1 MAAAP
6 SRTDEGGGPPYRQPA
21 MLPGRAL
28 AGRAGPSPSTSG
40 ASGLR
45 RHHAGDAVSGV
56 VTTKARA
63 AICWGVGEEW
73 SVEEIDLDAPDDG
86 EVVVRVVA
94 AGLCHSDDHI
104 VTGDSTMPT
113 PMIGGHEGAGVVEE
127 VGPGVTSLVPGDHV
141 VLAFLPSC
149 GRCVPCSTGH
159 QNLCDL
165 GALIGYGRQIDGTS
179 HAHGQDLQLMCLVGV
194 FADFTVVNEASCI
207 RIDPAYSLRTACLVG
222 CGAVTGW
229 GSAVY
234 AADVR
239 AGDTV
244 VVVGVGGIGASA
256 VQGARLAGAETIV
269 AVDPVA
275 FKREQAARFG
285 AHATFASMEEA
296 RDPIR
301 KMTRGRTTHKV
312 IMAMGVGRGDL
323 MDQALGLTAKLGRV
337 VVTNIHPYAENQ
349 VSMNLSNLTGMEKQV
364 VGSLFGSANPRADIP
379 KLLDLDARGHF
390 DLGGLI
396 TRSYPIEGVN
406 DGYRDLKDG
415 LNIRGILTLDEQL
428 AGP

>member
-1 MAAAP
+1 M
-6 SRTDEGGGPPYRQPA
+6 E
-21 MLPGRAL
+21 
-28 AGRAGPSPSTSG
+28 
-40 ASGLR
+40 
-45 RHHAGDAVSGV
+45 
-56 VTTKARA
+56 TKTRA
-63 AICWGVGEEW
+63 AVCWGVDTEW
-73 SVEEIDLDAPDDG
+73 SIEEVDLDEPRHD
-86 EVVVRVVA
+86 EVLVRVVA

-104 VTGDSTMPT
+104 VTGDSPMPL
-113 PMIGGHEGAGVVEE
+113 PMIGGHEGAGVVEA

-149 GRCVPCSTGH
+149 GRCLPCSTGH

-165 GALIGYGRQIDGTS
+165 GALIGYGRQADGTS
-179 HAHGQDLQLMCLVGV
+179 RHHARGRDLQLMCLVGV

-207 RIDPAYSLRTACLVG
+207 KIDPGYSLRTACLVG

-239 AGDTV
+239 AGETV

-256 VQGARLAGAETIV
+256 IQGARLAGAATIV
-269 AVDPVA
+269 AIDPVP
-275 FKREQAARFG
+275 FKREQAVQFG
-285 AHATFASMEEA
+285 AHVTFASMEEA
-296 RDPIR
+296 LDPVR
-301 KMTRGRTTHKV
+301 QMTHGRMAHKV
-312 IMAMGVGRGDL
+312 IMALGVGRGDL
-323 MDQALGLTAKLGRV
+323 MNQALSLTAKLGRV

-379 KLLDLDARGHF
+379 RLLKLDADGHF

-396 TRSYPIEGVN
+396 TRAYPIEEVN
-406 DGYRDLKDG
+406 TGYRDLKNG
-415 LNIRGILTLDEQL
+415 LNIRGILTLT
-428 AGP
+428 GP

>member
-1 MAAAP
+1 
-6 SRTDEGGGPPYRQPA
+6 
-21 MLPGRAL
+21 
-28 AGRAGPSPSTSG
+28 
-40 ASGLR
+40 
-45 RHHAGDAVSGV
+45 
-56 VTTKARA
+56 
-63 AICWGVGEEW
+63 VGKEW
-73 SVEEIDLDAPDDG
+73 SVEEIDLDPPRHG
-86 EVVVRVVA
+86 EVLVRVVT

-104 VTGDSTMPT
+104 VTGDSPMPT
-113 PMIGGHEGAGVVEE
+113 PMIGGHEGSGVVEQ

-165 GALIGYGRQIDGTS
+165 GALIGFGRQVDGTS
-179 HAHGQDLQLMCLVGV
+179 RHHSGDRDLQLMCLVGV
-194 FADFTVVNEASCI
+194 FADFTVVNEASCV
-207 RIDPAYSLRTACLVG
+207 RIDPAHSLRTACLVG

-234 AADVR
+234 AANVR
-239 AGDTV
+239 AGETV

-256 VQGARLAGAETIV
+256 VQGARLAGAGTIV

-275 FKREQAARFG
+275 FKRDQAVRFG
-285 AHATFASMEEA
+285 AHATFGSMAEA
-296 RDPIR
+296 HGAIR
-301 KMTRGRTTHKV
+301 EMTRGRMAHKV
-312 IMAMGVGRGDL
+312 IMAIGVGRGDL

-337 VVTNIHPYAENQ
+337 VVTNIHPHAENL

-379 KLLDLDARGHF
+379 NLLDLDAKGQF

-415 LNIRGILTLDEQL
+415 LNIRGILTLDEEL
-428 AGP
+428 AGTPH

>member
-1 MAAAP
+1 
-6 SRTDEGGGPPYRQPA
+6 
-21 MLPGRAL
+21 
-28 AGRAGPSPSTSG
+28 
-40 ASGLR
+40 
-45 RHHAGDAVSGV
+45 
-56 VTTKARA
+56 
-63 AICWGVGEEW
+63 VGKEW
-73 SVEEIDLDAPDDG
+73 SVEEIDLDPPRRG
-86 EVVVRVVA
+86 EVLVRVVA

-104 VTGDSTMPT
+104 VTGDSPMPT
-113 PMIGGHEGAGVVEE
+113 PMIGGHEGAGVVER
-127 VGPGVTSLVPGDHV
+127 VGPGVTGLVPGDHV

-165 GALIGYGRQIDGTS
+165 GALIGHGRQADGTS
-179 HAHGQDLQLMCLVGV
+179 RHHVDGRDLQLMCLVGV
-194 FADFTVVNEASCI
+194 FAEFTVVNEASCI
-207 RIDPAYSLRTACLVG
+207 RIDPAHSLRTACLVG

-234 AADVR
+234 AAGVR
-239 AGDTV
+239 AGETV
-244 VVVGVGGIGASA
+244 VVVGVGGVGASA

-269 AVDPVA
+269 AIDPVA
-275 FKREQAARFG
+275 FKREQAVRFG
-285 AHATFASMEEA
+285 AHTAFASMEEA
-296 RDPIR
+296 HDPIR
-301 KMTRGRTTHKV
+301 QMTRGRMAHKV

-379 KLLDLDARGHF
+379 KLLELDAKGQF

-396 TRSYPIEGVN
+396 TRSYPIERVN
-406 DGYRDLKDG
+406 DGYRDLKAG
-415 LNIRGILTLDEQL
+415 INVRGILTLDAEL
-428 AGP
+428 AGPRGRTAGPEATSPG

>member
-1 MAAAP
+1 
-6 SRTDEGGGPPYRQPA
+6 
-21 MLPGRAL
+21 MLEVV
-28 AGRAGPSPSTSG
+28 STK
-40 ASGLR
+40 
-45 RHHAGDAVSGV
+45 
-56 VTTKARA
+56 TRA
-63 AICWGVGEEW
+63 AICWGVGKEW
-73 SVEEIDLDAPDDG
+73 SVEEIELDAPRYG
-86 EVVVRVVA
+86 EVLVRVVT

-104 VTGDSTMPT
+104 VTGDSPMPT

-127 VGPGVTSLVPGDHV
+127 VGPGVTSLAPGDHV
-141 VLAFLPSC
+141 VLAFIPSC

-165 GALIGYGRQIDGTS
+165 GALIGYGRQTDGTS
-179 HAHGQDLQLMCLVGV
+179 RHHAGDRDLQLMCLVGV
-194 FADFTVVNEASCI
+194 FADYTVVNEASCI
-207 RIDPAYSLRTACLVG
+207 KIDPDLSLRSACLAG

-239 AGDTV
+239 AGETV

-256 VQGARLAGAETIV
+256 VQGARLAGAQAVV

-275 FKREQAARFG
+275 FKRERAVGFG
-285 AHATFASMEEA
+285 AHVAFASMEEA
-296 RDPIR
+296 HDPIR
-301 KMTRGRTTHKV
+301 EMTRGRMAHKV

-379 KLLDLDARGHF
+379 KLLELDAQGQF

-396 TRSYPIEGVN
+396 TRSYPLEGVN

-415 LNIRGILTLDEQL
+415 LNIRGILTMDHELGGD
-428 AGP
+428 